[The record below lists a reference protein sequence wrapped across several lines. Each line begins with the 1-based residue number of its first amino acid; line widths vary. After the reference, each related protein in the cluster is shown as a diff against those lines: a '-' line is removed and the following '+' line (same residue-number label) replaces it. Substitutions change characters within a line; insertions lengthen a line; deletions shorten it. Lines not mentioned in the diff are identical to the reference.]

1 MPSIDAISSG
11 GPATRTAIRA
21 RHAGRP
27 RRSGRPR
34 RRRHAVR
41 GVLASAGHDLL
52 YVAAVVPLTIA
63 GFTIWVTGVSVTV
76 SLAVL
81 VVGALAWLG
90 TVALVRLAAGWDR
103 RLAGWYRGAPIH
115 PGYLPTRTSELLPT
129 LKTVTRDPQTWRDL
143 GWVVGNSTIGF
154 LAATAAVTLTGLVL
168 GLITTPAWW
177 WAIPHPSQEYATL
190 NLGIYTVTSTGL
202 AFVNM
207 ALGLALVP
215 VAAAV
220 NHWTASAHSALAA
233 RFLGAR

>member
-1 MPSIDAISSG
+1 MPSIDAISSC
-11 GPATRTAIRA
+11 GPSIRPAPRYRTRVLST
-21 RHAGRP
+21 AGR
-27 RRSGRPR
+27 
-34 RRRHAVR
+34 
-41 GVLASAGHDLL
+41 DLL
-52 YVAAVVPLTIA
+52 YVLAVLPLSIA
-63 GFTIWVTGVSVTV
+63 GFAIWVTGVSVTL

-90 TVALVRLAAGWDR
+90 TVALVRLAADCDR
-103 RLAGWYRGAPIH
+103 RLAGWYRGARID
-115 PGYLPTRTSELLPT
+115 PGYQPTRSSELGST
-129 LKTVTRDPQTWRDL
+129 LRTVTRDPQTWRDL

-154 LAATAAVTLTGLVL
+154 VVATAAVTLTGLVL

-202 AFVNM
+202 AFVNT
-207 ALGLALVP
+207 ALGLVLLP

-220 NHWTASAHSALAA
+220 NHWVAAGHSRLAA